1 MSASFSAAEAVEWT
15 GGRLASG
22 ALTDQF
28 HGAGIDTR
36 TIEPG
41 QLFIAIR
48 GERHDGH
55 AFVEPALERGTAGL
69 VVEESW
75 LSKKPALPDT
85 CIIGVADSTTAL
97 GALAKGHRNTFD
109 GPVIAVTGS
118 NGKTTT
124 KELIHAILSTCGP
137 CLKNPGNLNNE
148 FGLPLSLLGRS
159 DEDQKAVVELG
170 MNHRG
175 EIARLTAIANPDIGL
190 ITNIGSAHIEF
201 LGSQEE
207 IAQEKGDLVAGLR
220 AEAIAILNHDDTLAM
235 TQAIRAPGSVRTFG
249 RDPGADVGAEDVKA
263 EPDGHY
269 SFRLVAPE
277 GSTHVC
283 VRGLAET
290 TVINSL
296 AASAAAL
303 AAGTKLDEVR
313 EGLANFRGV
322 QGRMASLRLAGG
334 GHLVDDTYN
343 ANPQSMRS
351 ALESL
356 VRLKGDGRTIAVL
369 GEMGELGASS
379 CAAHREIG
387 RLASELGV
395 DRLFAFGENAQW
407 IADGA
412 LEAGMSEEAV
422 LVGTEHKKMT
432 QSIRQFMRTGDR
444 VLVKGSRAMRM
455 ERIVESLA
463 AEEKH

>member
-1 MSASFSAAEAVEWT
+1 MSAPFSAAETVAWT

-22 ALTDQF
+22 ASTEQF
-28 HGAGIDTR
+28 NGAGIDTR

-41 QLFIAIR
+41 RLFIAIR

-55 AFVEPALERGTAGL
+55 SFVDPALERGAGGL

-75 LSKKPALPDT
+75 LSQQASLPST

-97 GALAKGHRNTFD
+97 GALAKGHRNNFE

-124 KELIHAILSTCGP
+124 KELIHAILSTSGP

-148 FGLPLSLLGRS
+148 FGLPLSLLGRN
-159 DEDQKAVVELG
+159 DEDRKAVVELG

-175 EIARLTAIANPDIGL
+175 EIARLAAIADPDIGV
-190 ITNIGSAHIEF
+190 ITNIGTAHIEF

-207 IAQEKGDLVAGLR
+207 IAKEKGDLLAGLR
-220 AEAIAILNHDDTLAM
+220 PEGIAIVNHDDALAM
-235 TQAIRAPGSVRTFG
+235 TQASRAPGSIRTFG

-263 EPDGHY
+263 EPEGHH

-277 GSTHVC
+277 GSTQVC
-283 VRGLAET
+283 VRGLGET

-303 AAGTKLDEVR
+303 AAGTKLHEVT

-334 GHLVDDTYN
+334 GHLIDDTYN
-343 ANPQSMRS
+343 ANPQSMRN

-356 VRLKGDGRTIAVL
+356 ISLEGDGQTIAVL
-369 GEMGELGASS
+369 GEMGELGAGSR
-379 CAAHREIG
+379 AAHREIG
-387 RLASELGV
+387 RLASELGI
-395 DRLFAFGENAQW
+395 DRLFAMGENAQW

-412 LEAGMSEEAV
+412 MEAGMSEEVV
-422 LVGTEHKKMT
+422 LVGTDHEQMT
-432 QSIRQFMRTGDR
+432 QSIRRFMKTGDR

>member
-1 MSASFSAAEAVEWT
+1 MSASFSAADVVEWT

-22 ALTDQF
+22 AATDQF
-28 HGAGIDTR
+28 QGAGIDTR
-36 TIEPG
+36 TIESG
-41 QLFIAIR
+41 RLFIAIR

-55 AFVEPALERGTAGL
+55 AFLDPALERGAAGL

-75 LSKKPALPDT
+75 LSEKPALPDT
-85 CIIGVADSTTAL
+85 CVIGVENSTIAL

-124 KELIHAILSTCGP
+124 KELIHSILSTCGP

-148 FGLPLSLLGRS
+148 FGLPLSLLDRG
-159 DEDQKAVVELG
+159 DEDRKAVVELG

-190 ITNIGSAHIEF
+190 ITNIGTAHIEF

-207 IAQEKGDLVAGLR
+207 IAREKGDLVAGLR
-220 AEAIAILNHDDTLAM
+220 PEGIAILNHDDALAM
-235 TQAIRAPGSVRTFG
+235 NQATRAPGSVRTFG
-249 RDPGADVGAEDVKA
+249 RDQGAEVGAEEVKV
-263 EPDGHY
+263 EPKGHY

-277 GSTHVC
+277 GSREVC

-303 AAGTKLDEVR
+303 AAGTKLDEVA
-313 EGLANFRGV
+313 EGLANFTGV
-322 QGRMASLRLAGG
+322 RGRMASLRLAVGG
-334 GHLVDDTYN
+334 QLVDDTYN

-356 VRLKGDGRTIAVL
+356 VRLEGDGRSIAVL

-379 CAAHREIG
+379 HEAHREIG
-387 RLASELGV
+387 QLASELGI
-395 DRLFAFGENAQW
+395 DRLFVLGENAQW

-412 LEAGMSEEAV
+412 LEAGMSEGAV
-422 LVGTEHKKMT
+422 IVETEHEKIT
-432 QSIRQFMRTGDR
+432 ESIGRFLRAGDR
-444 VLVKGSRAMRM
+444 VLVKGSRAMQM
-455 ERIVESLA
+455 ERIVENLA
-463 AEEKH
+463 AEEKD